1 MEIRNK
7 VDLAKHFNSLGYKV
21 GAEVG
26 VLDGDYAITLCRE
39 IPGLKYYGIDNW
51 HVAEG
56 MPNHKHR
63 GKYEHV
69 LEILKPYNATVIRKL
84 SMEAVNEFENNS
96 LDFVYIDANHQFD
109 SVVEDIIHWT
119 KKVRKGG
126 IVAGHDYEESNTK
139 GVIPAVDGY
148 VKSHG
153 LGLRVLED
161 TSWYFDKRW
170 NI

>member
-1 MEIRNK
+1 MKDKLE
-7 VDLAKHFNSLGYKV
+7 LAKYFNTLGFRV

-26 VLDGDYAITLCRE
+26 VLDGDYALTLCRE

-51 HVAEG
+51 YIAEG
-56 MPNHKHR
+56 MSNHKHR

-69 LEILKPYNATVIRKL
+69 LKILKLYDATIIRKL

-109 SVVEDIIHWT
+109 YVVEDIIHWT

-126 IVAGHDYEESNTK
+126 IVSGHDYEESNTK
-139 GVIPAVDGY
+139 GVISAVDGY

-153 LGLRVLED
+153 LKLNVLED
-161 TSWYFDKRW
+161 TSWWFNKKW